1 MMKKKVFTALNAEF
15 DSDDAEFLKTY
26 FRLADTIADLIGPHC
41 EVVIHSFESFEESV
55 VKIVNG
61 HHTGRKVYS
70 PITDVG
76 LKMLSQFKKTG
87 EVAPKSYFTTSKDG
101 ALLKST
107 TCVLAGENGKPIG
120 LFCINMNLSCPFPEI
135 IQTLMPDMT
144 NSYIDVNE
152 NFSSSAA
159 DIIEQ
164 ALNNAI
170 LEIDNDDTVNQKGR
184 NKAITKVL
192 LENEIFEFKEATV
205 MVSER
210 LGITRHAIYKYIRE
224 FKSQQSKSITN
235 NQG

>member
-1 MMKKKVFTALNAEF
+1 MVNNSDSKVKKTIFKALNAEF
-15 DSDDAEFLKTY
+15 TDEDAKFLETY

-41 EVVIHSFESFEESV
+41 EIVIHSFASFEKSV

-61 HHTGRKVYS
+61 HHTGRTVYS

-107 TCVLAGENGKPIG
+107 TCVLAGQDGKPIG

-135 IQTLMPDMT
+135 IQTLMPDMAGLHAG
-144 NSYIDVNE
+144 VNE
-152 NFSSSAA
+152 NFSSSAT

-170 LEIDNDDTVNQKGR
+170 LEIDNDSSVNQKGR

-192 LENEIFEFKEATV
+192 LENEIFEFKEATA
-205 MVSER
+205 MVSEH

-224 FKSQQSKSITN
+224 FKS
-235 NQG
+235 